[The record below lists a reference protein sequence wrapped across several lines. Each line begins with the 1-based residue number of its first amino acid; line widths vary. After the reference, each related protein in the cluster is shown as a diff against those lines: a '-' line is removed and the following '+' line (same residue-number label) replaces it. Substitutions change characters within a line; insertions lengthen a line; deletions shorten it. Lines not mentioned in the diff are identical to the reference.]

1 MPGLSQRLNGK
12 YSLYGQFCH
21 PGNLYSAAQPVIFSP
36 SQQSPN
42 LPITIKTRLRG
53 RFTIH
58 NGFIFHKCH
67 NIDNS
72 GSLVLGWNCFLDTST
87 GSRGGGGVGG
97 EGQGGGGGQGIDP
110 CEEGPGHSGARTLTN
125 GTQEGSEGGQDAPG
139 EAAFQ
144 L

>member
-1 MPGLSQRLNGK
+1 M
-12 YSLYGQFCH
+12 
-21 PGNLYSAAQPVIFSP
+21 
-36 SQQSPN
+36 
-42 LPITIKTRLRG
+42 
-53 RFTIH
+53 
-58 NGFIFHKCH
+58 
-67 NIDNS
+67 
-72 GSLVLGWNCFLDTST
+72 GWNCFLDTST
-87 GSRGGGGVGG
+87 GSRGGGGVGVGG